1 MMYLICEVCDGCI
14 SEYSHYVYY
23 KYAVFLVYVRITTK
37 YRNVDG
43 WRIYVALAFHCF
55 QWIMEIVMKSI
66 AQLLFTFDSQY
77 YGSNR

>member
-37 YRNVDG
+37 YRNVDAYMLPSHFTAFSG
-43 WRIYVALAFHCF
+43 LWRL
-55 QWIMEIVMKSI
+55 
-66 AQLLFTFDSQY
+66 
-77 YGSNR
+77 